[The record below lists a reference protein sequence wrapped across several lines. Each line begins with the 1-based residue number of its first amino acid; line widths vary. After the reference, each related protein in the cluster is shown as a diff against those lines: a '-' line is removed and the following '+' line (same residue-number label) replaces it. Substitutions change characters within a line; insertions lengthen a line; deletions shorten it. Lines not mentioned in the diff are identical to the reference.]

1 MKPGHERPVDRMAA
15 RVVGAGIN
23 YEFKV
28 SEGAVNSFLPLPTR
42 PVSRAETHQAC
53 FTDLTTTKFGRLTVI
68 GISAEVNARWV
79 VRCVCG
85 TYGLRTAK
93 AIKNAAPDA
102 CCHQCHLLA
111 LAKRKDLA
119 RRTGRVVPVEEFL
132 K

>member
-1 MKPGHERPVDRMAA
+1 MKPGHERPVNRLAA
-15 RVVGAGIN
+15 RVVGAADS
-23 YEFKV
+23 YEFKM
-28 SEGAVNSFLPLPTR
+28 SDGAVNSLLPLPTR
-42 PVSRAETHQAC
+42 LISRAEACQPC
-53 FTDLTTTKFGRLTVI
+53 FTDLTGVKFGRLTVL
-68 GISAEVNARWV
+68 GISAEVLARWV

-102 CCHQCHLLA
+102 CCHQCHLPA

-119 RRTGRVVPVEEFL
+119 RRTGKLVPVEELL

>member
-15 RVVGAGIN
+15 RVVGAGTSF
-23 YEFKV
+23 EFRV
-28 SEGAVNSFLPLPTR
+28 SDGAVNSFLPLPTR
-42 PVSRAETHQAC
+42 KPSRAETAQGC
-53 FTDLTTTKFGRLTVI
+53 FVDLTGSKFGRLTVI
-68 GISAEVNARWV
+68 GISAEVLARWV

-93 AIKNAAPDA
+93 AVKKGDAEA

-111 LAKRKDLA
+111 VAKRKDLI
-119 RRTGRVVPVEEFL
+119 RRTGKLIDTAEFL